1 MKKIVTRVVMAL
13 FAVLYLFIHFA
24 PRAHAHEGMDH
35 SGESAQYEILVLGD
49 IEIANAFARA
59 TLPNAP
65 VGGGFMTI
73 TNTGSEDDTLVSVE
87 AEVAK
92 DVQLHEMAVEN
103 DVMKMR
109 ELDGG
114 IPLPAGETV
123 TLAPGGLHV
132 MFMGLGQPFLEGEC
146 VEVTLTFEKAGTV
159 DFCMPVAAAGA
170 DGPDHSGHG
179 AGGAAGGQ
187 DHSGH

>member
-1 MKKIVTRVVMAL
+1 MKKIIIRAVMAL

-24 PRAHAHEGMDH
+24 PRAHAEDAGIDH
-35 SGESAQYEILVLGD
+35 SGESAQHEILVLGD

-73 TNTGSEDDTLVSVE
+73 TNKGSGDDRLIGAASD
-87 AEVAK
+87 VAG
-92 DVQLHEMAVEN
+92 DVQVHEMALEG

-109 ELDGG
+109 GLEDGVV
-114 IPLPAGETV
+114 LPAGETV

-132 MFMGLGQPFLEGEC
+132 MFMGLEQPFVEGEC
-146 VEVTLTFEKAGTV
+146 VEVTLTFEKAGDV
-159 DFCMPVAAAGA
+159 DLCLPIGGVAAEGA
-170 DGPDHSGHG
+170 DHS
-179 AGGAAGGQ
+179 A
-187 DHSGH
+187 HSH